1 MALHSHLIHC
11 AQNWKNLYFSFFEV
25 NDSSS
30 KMRGLSNEEKIALS
44 KQKLRQASYTVED
57 ELKKKKTL
65 HVTLDLGDYGR
76 YKNLKL
82 VQLGE

>member
-1 MALHSHLIHC
+1 MVKDQVILRMALHSHLIHC

-57 ELKKKKTL
+57 ELKKKKHCML
-65 HVTLDLGDYGR
+65 HWI
-76 YKNLKL
+76 
-82 VQLGE
+82 